1 MKWLR
6 RIFIVFVVLI
16 LAVVAYAMSTALG
29 TENPVGFQIT
39 QTTNAEGQPFAIGV
53 WYPTNASPRPTT
65 FLGGQMISVAP
76 DATVSG
82 KSLPLVVI
90 SHGNMGGTASHVDLA
105 LYLANAGYIVAA
117 PMHSGDNYAD
127 QSAAG
132 SVNLFSGRNQE
143 VRATVDFMLKQWRG
157 HASINPQRVGA
168 FGLSAGA
175 FTVLTAVGAQ
185 PDLSIVPKHCKASPE
200 FVCDALRFSKSSLV
214 NADTKVWGN
223 AFQPDP
229 RIKAAV
235 IAAPGLAFTFAP
247 NGLAN
252 VQVPVQLWSGEID
265 DKVPY
270 ATNAKIVR
278 EALGNK
284 VEFHSVAGA
293 GHMSFL
299 APCGLLAPPAI
310 CAEKGNFDRKQ
321 FHATMNADV
330 LAFFEKSL
338 QK

>member
-6 RIFIVFVVLI
+6 RIFIVFTVLI
-16 LAVVAYAMSTALG
+16 LAVVAYAMSTAMS

-39 QTTNAEGQPFAIGV
+39 QTTNAEGKPFTIGV
-53 WYPTNASPRPTT
+53 WYPTDASPRPTT
-65 FLGGQMISVAP
+65 FLGGQMMSVAP
-76 DATVSG
+76 DAAVSG

-90 SHGNMGGTASHVDLA
+90 SHGNMGGPGSHADLA
-105 LYLANAGYIVAA
+105 LYLANAGYVVAA
-117 PMHSGDNYAD
+117 PMHTGDNYAD

-143 VRATVDFMLKQWRG
+143 VRATLDFMLKHWRG
-157 HASINPQRVGA
+157 HESINPQRIGA

-175 FTVLTAVGAQ
+175 FTVLTSVGAQ
-185 PDLSIVPKHCKASPE
+185 PDLSIVQKHCKASPE
-200 FVCDALRFSKSSLV
+200 FVCDVLAFSKSPLV
-214 NADTKVWGN
+214 NADTKNWGN
-223 AFQPDP
+223 AFQSDS
-229 RIKAAV
+229 RIKAAA

-252 VQVPVQLWSGEID
+252 VNVPVQLWSGEID

-270 ATNAKIVR
+270 ATNTKIVH

-284 VEFHSVAGA
+284 VEFHSVPGA

-310 CAEKGNFDRKQ
+310 CAEKGNFDRKT

-330 LAFFEKSL
+330 LAFFEKNM
-338 QK
+338 K

>member
-1 MKWLR
+1 M
-6 RIFIVFVVLI
+6 
-16 LAVVAYAMSTALG
+16 M
-29 TENPVGFQIT
+29 
-39 QTTNAEGQPFAIGV
+39 
-53 WYPTNASPRPTT
+53 
-65 FLGGQMISVAP
+65 SVAP
-76 DATVSG
+76 DAAVSG
-82 KSLPLVVI
+82 KNRPLVVI
-90 SHGNMGGTASHVDLA
+90 SHGNMGGPGSHADLA

-117 PMHSGDNYAD
+117 PMHTGDNYAD

-143 VRATVDFMLKQWRG
+143 VRATLDFMLKQWHG
-157 HASINPQRVGA
+157 HASINPQRIGA

-175 FTVLTAVGAQ
+175 FTVLTTIGAQ

-200 FVCDALRFSKSSLV
+200 FVCDALRFSKSPLV
-214 NADTKVWGN
+214 NSDTKVWGN
-223 AFQPDP
+223 AFQSDP

-247 NGLAN
+247 NGLEN

-270 ATNAKIVR
+270 ATNTKIVR

-284 VEFHSVAGA
+284 VEFHSVPGA

-310 CAEKGNFDRKQ
+310 CAEKGNFDRKT
-321 FHATMNADV
+321 FHASMNADV